1 MKRPFFVT
9 LIIWGVFLLGGWNAL
24 RVAAL
29 LHQNNLLQE
38 QLIRPNLTIQMVMA
52 LAWAIMFVSLA
63 GAMWGKRPFARHATP
78 LALLLYGTYELTL
91 LNLYAHPLTQ
101 WQNWPTNT
109 LFYITITLF
118 TAWGL
123 NRSHSRLY
131 YDG

>member
-9 LIIWGVFLLGGWNAL
+9 LIMWGVLLLGGWNAL

-38 QLIRPNLTIQMVMA
+38 QAISPNLTFQVAMGVV
-52 LAWAIMFVSLA
+52 WAVMFVGLA
-63 GAMWGKRPFARHATP
+63 GAIWGKRPFTRTITP
-78 LALLLYGTYELTL
+78 LALPLYGTTELII
-91 LNLYAHPLTQ
+91 LNLYANPLTQ

-109 LFYITITLF
+109 LFYISITLF

-123 NRSHSRLY
+123 NRSRSRLY

>member
-9 LIIWGVFLLGGWNAL
+9 LIMWGVLLLGGWNAL

-38 QLIRPNLTIQMVMA
+38 QA
-52 LAWAIMFVSLA
+52 LLPDLRVQIGAAVVWAILFVGLA
-63 GAMWGKRPFARHATP
+63 GGVWRKRPFTRYAVP
-78 LALLLYGTYELTL
+78 LTLLLYGAYELSTL
-91 LNLYAHPLTQ
+91 LLYAHPLTR

-123 NRSHSRLY
+123 NRSRSHHY
-131 YDG
+131 YN